1 MLNILDFGDEEFYF
15 ILEKYE
21 NILKLVGVNVDK
33 VDMEWIM
40 LKNVIYGRYNICCKK
55 KLFVIQ
61 YQLNKFEVFNI

>member
-21 NILKLVGVNVDK
+21 YILKLVGVNVDK

-40 LKNVIYGRYNICCKK
+40 LKKVIYGRYNICWKK
-55 KLFVIQ
+55 IIICNT
-61 YQLNKFEVFNI
+61 YSIS

>member
-40 LKNVIYGRYNICCKK
+40 LKKVIYGWYNICCKK
-55 KLFVIQ
+55 
-61 YQLNKFEVFNI
+61 